1 MNHLYRK
8 TLLVAGAGLLAAAAA
23 CSHDMTPTGARG
35 AVPASIRLVSASPT
49 PGAPVASIIGLM
61 ADDGD
66 SGHADS
72 GEGRGEDFH
81 NQISLSN
88 VDSLTVD
95 VSKVEV
101 KAAVADSENAAD
113 SAAEKSG
120 DDERCEE
127 QREHD
132 SMPADTACAHMGGDD
147 HENDE
152 ATWVSLDVTAGGH
165 VNLLKLPD
173 SASAGITVASGTL
186 APGTYRH
193 VRLFVTNAMIFLKTQ
208 IVTPAGDTLKAGVPI
223 PVKIP
228 SADSTGA
235 AIKTDQSFTVP
246 TGGGSV
252 KLVFD
257 ADDTVRHI
265 VVTGNGTVILQPVL
279 RAREG
284 DHDGE
289 H

>member
-1 MNHLYRK
+1 MQHGYRRI
-8 TLLVAGAGLLAAAAA
+8 LLAAGVGLFAVAAA
-23 CSHDMTPTGARG
+23 CSHDLTPTA
-35 AVPASIRLVSASPT
+35 T
-49 PGAPVASIIGLM
+49 PGAVRASVALVQSNSTSPAASVLGLL
-61 ADDGD
+61 ADEGD
-66 SGHADS
+66 SGHTGMGFHGRINLAD
-72 GEGRGEDFH
+72 
-81 NQISLSN
+81 
-88 VDSLTVD
+88 VDSLTVN
-95 VSKVEV
+95 VTKVEV
-101 KAAVADSENAAD
+101 HVEVPDTENAAD
-113 SAAEKSG
+113 SAAEKNG

-127 QREHD
+127 LREHD
-132 SMPADTACAHMGGDD
+132 SMPADTACARSGGED

-152 ATWVSLDVTAGGH
+152 ATWVKLDVTAGGH

-173 SASAGITVASGTL
+173 SASAGITIATGTL
-186 APGTYRH
+186 APGTYKH
-193 VRLFVTNAMIFLKTQ
+193 VRLFVTDALIYLKNQ
-208 IVTPAGDTLKAGVPI
+208 IVTPTGDTLKAGVAI

-265 VVTGNGTVILQPVL
+265 VVTGDGTIILQPVL

-284 DHDGE
+284 DHD